1 MDLSQA
7 YEYVNHYLI
16 TAKLEEAH
24 GVGENS
30 LRLIQNYLLLRQ
42 QRVKVGSSLGEW

>member
-7 YEYVNHYLI
+7 CDCVNHYLI
-16 TAKLEEAH
+16 TAKLEAH